1 MINDDSKNEGKQ
13 LKGYL
18 KGWMSEVWICRESGI
33 KSSQWLS
40 HLLNNGP
47 KPTTLSPAFKYMHKK
62 KNKVKDIDIQA
73 SPNPTVPSLSSSSS
87 SSSSSP
93 SCSPAPPFLPP
104 VPTTPTLPPRP
115 SVVDKIFNSPIVS
128 HQMDSRDKKLGLFCH
143 PSVCACLPLPFYI
156 D

>member
-87 SSSSSP
+87 SSS
-93 SCSPAPPFLPP
+93 
-104 VPTTPTLPPRP
+104 
-115 SVVDKIFNSPIVS
+115 VVDKIFNSPIVS

-143 PSVCACLPLPFYI
+143 PSVCLPSSSFLDNQY
-156 D
+156 

>member
-47 KPTTLSPAFKYMHKK
+47 KPTTLSPAFKYMYKK

-73 SPNPTVPSLSSSSS
+73 SQTLLYHHYHHHHHHHHHHPSHSYHLYQRRRHCQTIS
-87 SSSSSP
+87 
-93 SCSPAPPFLPP
+93 
-104 VPTTPTLPPRP
+104 
-115 SVVDKIFNSPIVS
+115 DKIFNSPIVS

-143 PSVCACLPLPFYI
+143 PSVCACLPLPFLTINI